1 MNGWIKLYRQFRDWE
16 WYQDSNMVHLYI
28 HMLLKANREPRKWKG
43 VQLETGQFIGGRKT
57 LSLETGISARTIR
70 TCISRLSE
78 CGLVTSKSTNKYTV
92 FTLVKWRSHA
102 NGDNINDQQDAH
114 TVTSNRPATDQ
125 QPTTNKSIENYK
137 NEKKGTNVPKEKAS
151 RIRSL
156 EWDQEFDIFWN
167 LCPKKKSKEQ
177 ARKAWHKMRRNKS
190 CTMPP
195 EEVAQLYRKHYDSQ
209 RDSQYAQHPGT
220 WLNAMGYEDEEPE
233 QQQQPAA
240 TDPKGRP
247 LPPGFT
253 WDNDLYGIRNQF
265 GYQVG
270 EDMVEQEWRKLGNEE
285 KAQKWVHVEPNWEMV

>member
-1 MNGWIKLYRQFRDWE
+1 MSIKDKKGFQLYHDMGVVVDALTDQ
-16 WYQDSNMVHLYI
+16 QAGQ
-28 HMLLKANREPRKWKG
+28 LLKAILAHVRMEYYEIEDPVVQIAFLPIRQTLERDHEKYLGIVDRNRANGSKGGRPRKNPVGYLGTQENPK
-43 VQLETGQFIGGRKT
+43 EPKKADRDIGKD
-57 LSLETGISARTIR
+57 I
-70 TCISRLSE
+70 
-78 CGLVTSKSTNKYTV
+78 
-92 FTLVKWRSHA
+92 
-102 NGDNINDQQDAH
+102 D
-114 TVTSNRPATDQ
+114 TD
-125 QPTTNKSIENYK
+125 K
-137 NEKKGTNVPKEKAS
+137 EKKGTNVPKEKAS

-247 LPPGFT
+247 LPPGYS

-285 KAQKWVHVEPNWEMV
+285 KAQKWVHMEPNWEMV

>member
-1 MNGWIKLYRQFRDWE
+1 MSIELQTEVWKHADLSGTKL
-16 WYQDSNMVHLYI
+16 
-28 HMLLKANREPRKWKG
+28 LLLLALADYADDEHRCFPK
-43 VQLETGQFIGGRKT
+43 VKT
-57 LSLETGISARTIR
+57 LAARIR
-70 TCISRLSE
+70 TDERGTRKHLKELRNLGYISVLDQSNGRRSNVYQVNPKPCQNNQGE
-78 CGLVTSKSTNKYTV
+78 TTRVKQPGSKHHGSRDRVNP
-92 FTLVKWRSHA
+92 
-102 NGDNINDQQDAH
+102 GQND
-114 TVTSNRPATDQ
+114 TPPNLYNEPPIEPSIVP
-125 QPTTNKSIENYK
+125 PTP
-137 NEKKGTNVPKEKAS
+137 KGKAS

-195 EEVAQLYRKHYDSQ
+195 EEVAELYRKHYDSQ
-209 RDSQYAQHPGT
+209 RDAQYAQHPGT

-253 WDNDLYGIRNQF
+253 WDNELYGIRNQF

-285 KAQKWVHVEPNWEMV
+285 KAQKWVHVEPNWEMVP

>member
-1 MNGWIKLYRQFRDWE
+1 MSIRLMTSVLDGGALDLTLAQRFLLVIMADFADEDGTCWPKVQTLAARLNVEVRQT
-16 WYQDSNMVHLYI
+16 QKHL
-28 HMLLKANREPRKWKG
+28 A
-43 VQLETGQFIGGRKT
+43 T
-57 LSLETGISARTIR
+57 L
-70 TCISRLSE
+70 
-78 CGLVTSKSTNKYTV
+78 
-92 FTLVKWRSHA
+92 
-102 NGDNINDQQDAH
+102 Q
-114 TVTSNRPATDQ
+114 
-125 QPTTNKSIENYK
+125 
-137 NEKKGTNVPKEKAS
+137 KKGYLEVVKKSKGHSPNVYRVRGVENDRCLNGQVSKTTGVREDTPRPVREDTPPNLYNEPPIEPSIVPPTPKGKAS

-195 EEVAQLYRKHYDSQ
+195 EEVAELYRKHYDSQ
-209 RDSQYAQHPGT
+209 RDAQYAQHPGT

-285 KAQKWVHVEPNWEMV
+285 KAQKWVHVEPNWEMVP